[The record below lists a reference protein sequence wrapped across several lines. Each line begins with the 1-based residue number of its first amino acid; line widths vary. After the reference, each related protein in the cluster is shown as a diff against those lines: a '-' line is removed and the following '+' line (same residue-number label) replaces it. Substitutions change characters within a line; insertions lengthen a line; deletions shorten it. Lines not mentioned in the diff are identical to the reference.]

1 MTPPP
6 DPSGDAAADA
16 AAASIP
22 DPQPGRAPL
31 GRAWLALAVLALATV
46 VGLGAWATA
55 CGSDEPEPRTIEIVV
70 PAGTG
75 ERLAAGEKV
84 VVMPA
89 RLEFTVGDQIRIRN
103 EDSVEQSVGPY
114 VVQAGEELLL
124 RYGKEGTY
132 EGYCPL
138 TEGERY
144 EIVVTA
150 A

>member
-1 MTPPP
+1 MATA
-6 DPSGDAAADA
+6 SSCVARIAAANSA
-16 AAASIP
+16 AFTAPAAPI
-22 DPQPGRAPL
+22 AK
-31 GRAWLALAVLALATV
+31 VAT
-46 VGLGAWATA
+46 GM
-55 CGSDEPEPRTIEIVV
+55 
-70 PAGTG
+70 PAGTS

-84 VVMPA
+84 VVMPP

-114 VVQAGEELLL
+114 LVQAGQELLL
-124 RYGKEGTY
+124 KYGKEGTY

-144 EIVVTA
+144 EIVVKA

>member
-1 MTPPP
+1 MTPLPE
-6 DPSGDAAADA
+6 
-16 AAASIP
+16 
-22 DPQPGRAPL
+22 PGSRRRRSRTWSVL
-31 GRAWLALAVLALATV
+31 VLLLAV
-46 VGLGAWATA
+46 GLVPGLTA
-55 CGSDEPEPRTIEIVV
+55 CGGGSEPRTIEIVV
-70 PAGTG
+70 PAGTA
-75 ERLAAGEKV
+75 ERMAAGEKV
-84 VVMPA
+84 VVMPP

-114 VVQAGEELLL
+114 VVQAGQELLL

-144 EIVVTA
+144 EIVVKA